1 MASVGTLRPIGL
13 RRRLPWALG
22 HHLTRTLQIVENMG
36 ALLAIMVFVY
46 PLAFPLLTIGLL
58 FYAGST
64 MNMGLRA
71 ALLRIAAILAFLM
84 LALSPS
90 IESNGAGSFLL
101 PWWLQV
107 LVGSTDAKY
116 YPGIYLL
123 ACLSLLAVFILGIG
137 AYRHL
142 AQHSVKPPKR

>member
-1 MASVGTLRPIGL
+1 
-13 RRRLPWALG
+13 
-22 HHLTRTLQIVENMG
+22 MG

-71 ALLRIAAILAFLM
+71 AMVRIAAILAFLM

-90 IESNGAGSFLL
+90 IESTGAGSFLL

-107 LVGSTDAKY
+107 LIGSTNAKY
-116 YPGIYLL
+116 YPGTYML
-123 ACLSLLAVFILGIG
+123 ACLSLLVIFILGIG
-137 AYRHL
+137 VYRHV
-142 AQHSVKPPKR
+142 AENSIKPTKR